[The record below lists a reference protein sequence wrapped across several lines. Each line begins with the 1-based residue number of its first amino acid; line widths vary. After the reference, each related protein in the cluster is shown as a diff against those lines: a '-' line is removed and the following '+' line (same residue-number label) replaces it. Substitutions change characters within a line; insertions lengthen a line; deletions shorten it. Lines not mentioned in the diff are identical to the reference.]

1 MSDVVGI
8 EKITDRAGTGA
19 PDFTNGF
26 NVAGSDSG
34 ISPHAHTESANEPSS
49 PSNGDAWWDSDNDIY
64 KVYMNNEWK
73 DWLGTTAPSITWFGD
88 RAIIWNA
95 SSGASSNYGNN
106 IEYFDITTTGNASA
120 FGNQLATT
128 QNVGTGGDR
137 AFSNGSRI
145 VCCIYRTGSDGLEY
159 ITSSTL
165 GNATDFGNVQSW
177 ESGHTSVSDGTNGY
191 HGAGNGTNSYEN
203 EIQKTVIDT
212 LGNAVDSGY
221 DFTSS
226 MRGAGTWGNTA
237 RGVFAGDEIAGPS
250 NQITYIAFP
259 LGANAAD
266 FGDLTLGRNFPSGGG
281 DTTRAVFSSGWNS
294 NNSSGS
300 RAVNTIDYITIGTT
314 GNATDFGDL
323 NVATS
328 ENGSASNATRVCMCN
343 GYYDHSGA
351 GRTDRIDYVT
361 TQTTGNATDFG
372 NMTGAGSQAEGSSG
386 AAS

>member
-26 NVAGSDSG
+26 NINGSDSG
-34 ISPHAHTESANEPSS
+34 MTSFSHTESASEPGS
-49 PSNGDAWWDSDNDIY
+49 PSNGDAWLDTDNNIY
-64 KVYMNNEWK
+64 KVYINGEWK

-88 RAIIWNA
+88 RAIVWNA
-95 SSGASSNYGNN
+95 SSGASANFGNK
-106 IEYFDITTTGNASA
+106 IEYFDITTAGNASA

-128 QNVGTGGDR
+128 GNVGSGGDR

-177 ESGHTSVSDGTNGY
+177 ETGHTSVSDGTNGY
-191 HGAGNGTNSYEN
+191 HGAGNGPNSYEN

-226 MRGAGTWGNTA
+226 MRGAGSWGNTA
-237 RGVFAGDEIAGPS
+237 RGVFAGDELTTPS
-250 NQITYIAFP
+250 NQITYIVFP

-266 FGDLTLGRNFPSGGG
+266 FGDLTLGRDWPSGGG
-281 DTTRAVFSSGWNS
+281 DTTRAIFSSGWKS

-300 RAVNTIDYITIGTT
+300 RAVNTMDYITIGTT

-323 NVATS
+323 SAAVIET
-328 ENGSASNATRVCMCN
+328 GSSSNATRVCICA
-343 GYYDHSGA
+343 GYSDSSTS
-351 GRTDRIDYVT
+351 RRDTIEYVT
-361 TQTTGNATDFG
+361 TQTAGNASDFG
-372 NMTGAGSQAEGSSG
+372 DMTAAGAHAQGSSG